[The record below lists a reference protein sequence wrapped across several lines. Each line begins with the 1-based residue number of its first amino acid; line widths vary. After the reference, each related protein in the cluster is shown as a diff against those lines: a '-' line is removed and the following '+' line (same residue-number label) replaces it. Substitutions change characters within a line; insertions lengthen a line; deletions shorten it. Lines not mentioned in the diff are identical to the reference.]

1 MTRHERGRR
10 RRLWGI
16 SVASG
21 ANGEGTRLQRLMAAA
36 LLWFAAG
43 MAQAALPI
51 QHWTAHSGARVY
63 FVASR
68 GLPMLDINVD
78 FDAGGRRVPAD
89 RAGLGGLTHTLLRAG
104 SAAHSEQEIGRRIAD
119 VGAQLG
125 GNVDRDRSGLSL
137 RTLSSERER
146 TQALATFAEILQA
159 PAFPEAAFAREK
171 ARLGDAVKEDE
182 TKPEAVASRAFYR
195 LLYGAHPYALAPT
208 PETVAC
214 IERADVESFYRAN
227 YVAARAVVTI
237 VGDADRALAERIAEQ
252 LTAGLPR
259 AAGAP
264 ATLAPVTPPQSQT
277 LRIAHPASQ
286 SHILLGL
293 PALARGDP
301 DYFPLLVGN
310 YVLGGGFVSRLYLE
324 VREKRGYAYSVYS
337 YFLPLA
343 QEGPLQIGLQ
353 TRKEQAEEALALVRT
368 VLDKFLAGGPS
379 AAELKAAK
387 QNLEGGFALRI
398 DSNRKLLEQ
407 VALIGFYRLPLTWLD
422 DFARQVEQ
430 VSVTEV
436 RAAFARRVRPEH
448 LVTVVV
454 GSGEK

>member
-1 MTRHERGRR
+1 MARGVNNEGKNPV
-10 RRLWGI
+10 RL
-16 SVASG
+16 V
-21 ANGEGTRLQRLMAAA
+21 LAAA
-36 LLWFAAG
+36 LWIAACA
-43 MAQAALPI
+43 AQAALPI
-51 QHWTAHSGARVY
+51 QHWTTSSGARVY
-63 FVASR
+63 FVESR
-68 GLPMLDINVD
+68 SIPMLDINVD

-89 RAGLGGLTHTLLRAG
+89 KAGLGGLTHALVKAG
-104 SAAHSEQEIGRRIAD
+104 SAARSEEEISRRIAD

-125 GNVDRDRSGLSL
+125 GSVDRDRAGLSL

-146 TQALATFAEILQA
+146 AQALATLAEILQT

-171 ARLGDAVKEDE
+171 ARLVDAVKEDE
-182 TKPEAVASRAFYR
+182 TKPDAIASKVFYR

-208 PETVAC
+208 RETVLR
-214 IERADVESFYRAN
+214 IERADVEGFYRAN
-227 YVAARAVVTI
+227 YVAGRAVVTI
-237 VGDADRALAERIAEQ
+237 LGDADRALAERIAEQ

-259 AAGAP
+259 APGAP
-264 ATLAPVTPPQSQT
+264 APLPAVNQPTGQT
-277 LRIAHPASQ
+277 LRMAHPASQ

-293 PALARGDP
+293 PAMTRDDP

-310 YVLGGGFVSRLYLE
+310 YVLGGGGFVSRLYLE

-343 QEGPLQIGLQ
+343 QAGPFQLGLQ
-353 TRKEQAEEALALVRT
+353 TKKEQAEEALARVRI
-368 VLDKFLAGGPS
+368 VLDEFLARGPS

-387 QNLEGGFALRI
+387 QNLVGGFALRI

-407 VALIGFYRLPLTWLD
+407 VALIGYYRLPLAWLD
-422 DFARQVEQ
+422 DFTARVEK
-430 VSVTEV
+430 VSVAEV
-436 RAAFARRVRPEH
+436 RAAFARRVRADH